1 MKSQHPI
8 FDTHAHYHDSRF
20 SAPDAALPE
29 TGALLDTLF
38 STEISHIIN
47 VGTDISHSAAAI
59 ALAEQYPDMYAAIG
73 MYPGS
78 CPLPFDAEQ
87 MENMIA
93 QFSDMLDHPK
103 VVALGEI
110 GFDSHYD
117 DVPRDIQ
124 AIWFDRQMTL
134 AAEKNIP
141 VVIHDREAHGAVWD
155 MICAHPDVR
164 GVLHSYSGS
173 AEMARQLVS
182 RGWMISLSGV
192 VTFKNARQ
200 TIEVAEQIP
209 LSSLL
214 LETDAPYLT
223 PVPHRGKTNHS
234 GYLVHTAARIAEI
247 RGISEEEVRDVTRE
261 NAKSFFAIEKT

>member
-1 MKSQHPI
+1 MTNHPI

-20 SAPDAALPE
+20 ASPDTGLPDIHP
-29 TGALLDTLF
+29 LLDTLF
-38 STEISHIIN
+38 KTEISHIIE
-47 VGTDISHSAAAI
+47 VGTDMSHSRAAI
-59 ALAEQYPDMYAAIG
+59 ALAEQYPGMYAAIG

-87 MENMIA
+87 MENIIA
-93 QFSDMLDHPK
+93 QFAEMLDHEK
-103 VVALGEI
+103 VVGLGEI
-110 GFDSHYD
+110 GYDFHYD

-124 AIWFDRQMTL
+124 KLWFDRQMRL
-134 AAEKNIP
+134 AAEKNVP
-141 VVIHDREAHGAVWD
+141 VVIHNREAHGATMD
-155 MICAHPDVR
+155 MIAAHPDVR

-173 AEMARQLVS
+173 AEMARQLCD

-200 TIEVAEQIP
+200 TVEVAQTVP
-209 LSSLL
+209 LDHLL
-214 LETDAPYLT
+214 VETDCPYLT

-247 RGISEEEVRDVTRE
+247 RGISEEEVRDITRE
-261 NAKSFFAIEKT
+261 NACRFFGI

>member
-20 SAPDAALPE
+20 SSPDTGLPQ
-29 TGALLDTLF
+29 TNKLLDTLF
-38 STEISHIIN
+38 STEISHIIEI
-47 VGTDISHSAAAI
+47 GTDIAHSEAAI
-59 ALAEQYPDMYAAIG
+59 ALAKQYPNMYAAVG

-78 CPLPFDAEQ
+78 CPLPFEDEQ
-87 MENMIA
+87 MEEIIA
-93 QFSDMLDHPK
+93 RFAEMLDHEK
-103 VVALGEI
+103 VVAIGEI
-110 GFDSHYD
+110 GYDFHYD

-124 AIWFDRQMTL
+124 KLWFDRQMRL
-134 AAEKNIP
+134 AKEKNVP
-141 VVIHDREAHGAVWD
+141 VIIHDREAHGAVMD
-155 MICAHPDVR
+155 MICAHPEVR

-173 AEMARQLVS
+173 AEMARQLCE

-200 TIEVAEQIP
+200 TVEVAERIP
-209 LSSLL
+209 LSHLL
-214 LETDAPYLT
+214 IETDAPYLT

-247 RGISEEEVRDVTRE
+247 RGISEEEVRDATRE
-261 NAKSFFAIEKT
+261 NACRFFGI